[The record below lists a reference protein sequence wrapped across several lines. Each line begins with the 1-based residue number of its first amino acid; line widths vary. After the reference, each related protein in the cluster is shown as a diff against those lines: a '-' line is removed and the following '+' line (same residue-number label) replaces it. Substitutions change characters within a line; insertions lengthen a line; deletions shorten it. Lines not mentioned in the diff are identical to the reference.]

1 MDNIITH
8 NCRLSLYR
16 NSEVEIILIKKKIYS
31 WFCQAKKCIF
41 FFIVFSIVREYK
53 VIIYFY
59 LI

>member
-16 NSEVEIILIKKKIYS
+16 NSEVEIILIKKKNLQLVLS
-31 WFCQAKKCIF
+31 SKKMYF